1 MNTSSCV
8 YIGNMYVYVS
18 IWVSIHASTGVRMFA
33 GVHGTHVCMYVCMHA
48 CMYVRLHAHMHKC
61 ICVCMSACLHV
72 STFTCLHVSTYDA
85 CMHACACAW
94 MHVPIWESALCANVS
109 VQAYVCKCIRICNMR
124 KCCICVCVRACVYA
138 YDHVCSEGVLTG
150 RPQLRGSCPK
160 VYSLASRTTSLCTP
174 KACQT

>member
-1 MNTSSCV
+1 M
-8 YIGNMYVYVS
+8 
-18 IWVSIHASTGVRMFA
+18 RL
-33 GVHGTHVCMYVCMHA
+33 HVCMF
-48 CMYVRLHAHMHKC
+48 
-61 ICVCMSACLHV
+61 ACLHV
-72 STFTCLHVSTYDA
+72 YMSA
-85 CMHACACAW
+85 CKYIWCMHAGMHACACAW
-94 MHVPIWESALCANVS
+94 MHVPIWETALCANVS

-174 KACQT
+174 KACQTWCARVEKDIHYQRKLGSNTSELRMTFTWWNWLWWRVVHHITIQ